1 MTRVQRDALEGA
13 VSTLYL
19 NLNGRD
25 MPEEQFRM
33 IDEITVDSSLQL
45 PDVASITLRDP
56 EGELVDDTTYK
67 LGARIKVIAQV
78 RGNKETVF
86 DGEIVEIE
94 PRFSQGTQQLR
105 LRAFDRLHRLSRGT
119 HTKSYQNVSDMDLV
133 KKIAGEVGL
142 TAKTGSASIVHAYV
156 LQHNQSHLAFL
167 RERAARLGYILFV
180 DGTTLH
186 CEPVRGQDPITL
198 TWGDNLSEFL
208 PRLSSLN
215 QTSGSTVRSWDP
227 KQKRAVS
234 SEKQSGEGKAKVE
247 EETRSEQV
255 AQQAFSM
262 KASATSSALIV
273 RDQGYADAIAQAQR
287 NRVAEGLLEA
297 RGHAAGYPRLTAG
310 TQLDIR
316 NVGQRF
322 SGSYVAS
329 SVRHVYRNGEGYS
342 TEFAV
347 TGSHPDSLA
356 GMIRQATGGAGGS
369 AGGAFTPAPG
379 LMIGIVTNN
388 DDPDNQGRV
397 KLKLPALTEDDE
409 TDWARVVN
417 LGGGPGR
424 GSQHTP
430 EVNDEVLVG
439 FEHGDI
445 HHPYVIGG
453 LWNGTDAPPRPTG
466 KVIKNGKVI
475 QRVYRTRL
483 GHEFIYDDPEDP
495 DPPKITLQSSKGHAI
510 ELNDDKKKPFAEY
523 RTKAGHRLTLMDD
536 PKGPF
541 VVLRDK
547 NGNEVKLDSKS
558 NTLTITSTGRL
569 ELKATRGIRID
580 GGGGNVDVK
589 GVLINLN

>member
-1 MTRVQRDALEGA
+1 VTRVQRDSLEGA

-19 NLNGRD
+19 NLDGRD
-25 MPEEQFRM
+25 MPQEQFRM

-45 PDVASITLRDP
+45 PDVATVTLRDP
-56 EGELVDDTTYK
+56 AGELVDDTSYK
-67 LGARIKVIAQV
+67 LGARIKVVAQV
-78 RGNKETVF
+78 KGNKETVF

-94 PRFSQGTQQLR
+94 PRFTRGTQQLR
-105 LRAFDRLHRLSRGT
+105 LRAFDRLHRLARGT

-133 KKIAGEVGL
+133 KKIASEAGL
-142 TAKTGSASIVHAYV
+142 TAKTGPASVVHGYV

-234 SEKQSGEGKAKVE
+234 SEKQSGEGKAQVQE
-247 EETRSEQV
+247 GTRSEGV
-255 AQQAFSM
+255 AQEAFSM
-262 KASATSSALIV
+262 KAPATSSALIV

-297 RGHAAGYPRLTAG
+297 RGQAAGYPRLTAG
-310 TQLDIR
+310 TQLDIK
-316 NVGQRF
+316 NVGRRF

-356 GMIRQATGGAGGS
+356 GMIRQATGGAAGS
-369 AGGAFTPAPG
+369 AGAFTPALG

-417 LGGGPGR
+417 LGGGPNR

-453 LWNGTDAPPRPTG
+453 LWNGTDAPPRPTA

-495 DPPKITLQSSKGHAI
+495 DPPKITVQSSKGHAI

-541 VVLRDK
+541 VLLRDK

>member
-1 MTRVQRDALEGA
+1 MTRVQRDSLEGA

-19 NLNGRD
+19 NLDGRD
-25 MPEEQFRM
+25 MPPEQFRM

-45 PDVASITLRDP
+45 PDVATVTLRDP
-56 EGELVDDTTYK
+56 AGELVDDTTYK
-67 LGARIKVIAQV
+67 LGARIKVVAQV
-78 RGNKETVF
+78 KGNKETVF

-94 PRFSQGTQQLR
+94 PRFTRGTQQLR

-133 KKIAGEVGL
+133 KKIASEAGL
-142 TAKTGSASIVHAYV
+142 TAKTGPASVVHGYV

-234 SEKQSGEGKAKVE
+234 SEKQSGEGKAKVQE
-247 EETRSEQV
+247 GTRSEGV
-255 AQQAFSM
+255 AQEAFSM
-262 KASATSSALIV
+262 KAPTTSSALIV

-297 RGHAAGYPRLTAG
+297 RGQAAGYPRLTAG

-347 TGSHPDSLA
+347 TGSHPESLA

-369 AGGAFTPAPG
+369 AGGVMTPAPG

-388 DDPDNQGRV
+388 DDPDSQGRV

-417 LGGGPGR
+417 LGGGPNR

-466 KVIKNGKVI
+466 KVVKNGKVI

-495 DPPKITLQSSKGHAI
+495 DPPKITVQSSKGHAI